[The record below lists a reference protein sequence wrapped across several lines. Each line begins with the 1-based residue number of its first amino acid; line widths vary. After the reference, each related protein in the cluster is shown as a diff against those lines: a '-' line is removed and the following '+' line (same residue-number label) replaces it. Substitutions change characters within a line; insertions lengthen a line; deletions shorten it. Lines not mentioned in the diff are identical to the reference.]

1 MAKISKPTAWADL
14 HMYDVT
20 HADVYLIV
28 FVSVGTVETGV
39 GLHYAI

>member
-1 MAKISKPTAWADL
+1 MAKISKPTAWAHL

-20 HADVYLIV
+20 CADVYLTVI
-28 FVSVGTVETGV
+28 VSVGTVEMGV